1 MIPVCGT
8 KILYA
13 AGCSQKKLD
22 SESMLNTNLRN
33 IWLLKE
39 NNTLDRKGKTLT
51 LNKRSINFQI
61 PPPSS
66 ACTVGKTSRTG
77 RTAGAPGKH
86 SKHSPPVFPATK
98 GRPLLRRL
106 RPQPALAPVRHLP
119 NRTARLSTPRA
130 PWGPVL
136 LGFSWQQPHKGWPPP
151 PSRALPSPWAP
162 SAMVVLLATSLLP
175 QSRAMAGGAPRAV
188 SCPQPNEL
196 QTRPF
201 PRRFLQGMSRGP
213 VLLTPLLTH
222 DQPSPPTSTP
232 ET

>member
-13 AGCSQKKLD
+13 AGCNQKKLD

-39 NNTLDRKGKTLT
+39 NNTLDKKGKTLT

-61 PPPSS
+61 PPPPS

-86 SKHSPPVFPATK
+86 SPPVFQATK

-106 RPQPALAPVRHLP
+106 RPQPALEPVRGLP
-119 NRTARLSTPRA
+119 NRTAPGSAHPVHPGAWFFWVSHGSSPTRA
-130 PWGPVL
+130 GHL
-136 LGFSWQQPHKGWPPP
+136 LLAGHCPPP
-151 PSRALPSPWAP
+151 GHHLQWWCCWPLPSFPEAGPWL
-162 SAMVVLLATSLLP
+162 VGLRE
-175 QSRAMAGGAPRAV
+175 Q
-188 SCPQPNEL
+188 
-196 QTRPF
+196 
-201 PRRFLQGMSRGP
+201 
-213 VLLTPLLTH
+213 
-222 DQPSPPTSTP
+222 
-232 ET
+232 